1 MTRRPICSPAEQRK
15 ALSMYRRYKTDSR
28 EYKQLAESL
37 NVNTAELNSYCWH
50 LEKDARDKK
59 EREKAE
65 AAEEQK
71 RLRRNFIRQQR
82 LA

>member
-1 MTRRPICSPAEQRK
+1 MTRRPICSPTEQRK
-15 ALSMYRRYKTDSR
+15 ALSMYRRFKTDSR

-65 AAEEQK
+65 SAEEQK
-71 RLRRNFIRQQR
+71 RLQRSFIRQQR
-82 LA
+82 MA